1 LIFSCAKTLRAA
13 SLLAVFSLS
22 AFSAEIT
29 GTVINK
35 TVDKPAGGD
44 DVILLK
50 LAQGMQEVA
59 RTKTDSQGR
68 FRLSP
73 PPGDQGGS
81 GIGFLIR
88 VNHKNVNYHRP
99 APPGTTSVEISVYDP
114 AEKIEGMNESVD
126 IMRMEADAT
135 NLRVVEM
142 FAISNNSK
150 PPRTLVNAKSFEMV
164 LPEGA
169 QVEQSLAAGPGG
181 MPINTSPIP
190 TSEKNHYA
198 FVYPLRPGET
208 RFQISYTLPY
218 SGTATIRP
226 VILRPTENF
235 AVSAPKSMR
244 VIPTSG
250 SNLVPKGED
259 AGMAVYVAQ
268 NAKPGDPVSFT
279 VSGTGSSPMDNTG
292 AQEAEG
298 GAASGPPKPGG
309 GLGVPTNTPDPLYK
323 YRWWLMGVVAAALV
337 GGAAFTL
344 SRPAASEPA
353 AATAGGRRG
362 SMLDT
367 LKDELFQLETERLE
381 QKISSA
387 EYASAKA
394 ALDLL
399 MQRALKR
406 KQL

>member
-1 LIFSCAKTLRAA
+1 
-13 SLLAVFSLS
+13 
-22 AFSAEIT
+22 
-29 GTVINK
+29 
-35 TVDKPAGGD
+35 
-44 DVILLK
+44 
-50 LAQGMQEVA
+50 VA
-59 RTKTDSQGR
+59 RTKTDSQGH
-68 FRLSP
+68 FRLTP
-73 PPGDQGGS
+73 PPVQQGAN

-114 AEKIEGMNESVD
+114 AEKIEALDESVD

-135 NLRVVEM
+135 NLRIVEM
-142 FAISNNSK
+142 FAVSNNSK
-150 PPRTLVNAKSFEMV
+150 PPKTLVNSKSFEMV
-164 LPEGA
+164 LPPGA
-169 QVEQSLAAGPGG
+169 QLEQALAAGPGG
-181 MPINTSPIP
+181 MPINTSPVP
-190 TSEKNHYA
+190 TSEKDHYA

-235 AVSAPKSMR
+235 AVSAPKSMQ
-244 VIPTSG
+244 VSPASG
-250 SNLVPKGED
+250 SKLVPKGEE

-268 NAKPGDPVSFT
+268 NAKPGDPVAFT
-279 VSGTGSSPMDNTG
+279 VSGTGSAPLDNTG
-292 AQEAEG
+292 AQEADSAAPG
-298 GAASGPPKPGG
+298 GSPNRPGG
-309 GLGVPTNTPDPLYK
+309 GLGAPTNTPDPLYK
-323 YRWWLMGVVAAALV
+323 YRWWLMGVVAIALV

-344 SRPAASEPA
+344 SRPAAPEPA
-353 AATAGGRRG
+353 GSTTGSGGG
-362 SMLDT
+362 SMLHT

-381 QKISSA
+381 QKISPA